1 MVIQDY
7 QLEQIYKYNNM
18 KHISTFEGF
27 VNESKKEKM
36 SGATYWEEVTIPS
49 IGSNNTVKANN
60 DSTKAAQALVSFWEK
75 GKSPESA
82 GFSVRDIASL
92 DLSKAKTG
100 DKITC
105 KFIDGKTDKD
115 YLIKMEVRDTLL
127 GVPNK
132 NIYTWVSRV

>member
-1 MVIQDY
+1 M
-7 QLEQIYKYNNM
+7 KYTT
-18 KHISTFEGF
+18 TFEGF
-27 VNESKKEKM
+27 VNESKKDKM
-36 SGATYWEEVTIPS
+36 GGATYWEEVTIPNV
-49 IGSNNTVKANN
+49 GSSNTVKANN

-82 GFSVRDIASL
+82 GFTVNNMSLL

-100 DKITC
+100 DVITC

-115 YLIKMEVRDTLL
+115 YLIRMELRDTLL